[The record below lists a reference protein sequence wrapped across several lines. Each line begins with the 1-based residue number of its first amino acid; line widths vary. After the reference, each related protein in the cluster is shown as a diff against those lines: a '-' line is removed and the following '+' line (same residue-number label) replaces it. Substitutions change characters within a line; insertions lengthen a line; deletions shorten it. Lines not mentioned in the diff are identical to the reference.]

1 MFKYTWE
8 IYLSFSEFELNQEL
22 TASLNGAGY
31 ENPTLLQKQII
42 PLILQRKNLI
52 VGSQTA
58 SGKTGAFLIPMASYL
73 IDKPI
78 EEHQGS
84 RILILTSRRER
95 VNHINYTLKRI
106 FKNYTIRVGF
116 ISGGRPYQHQMRLL
130 KRPLDVLIA
139 TPGRLND
146 LVENNKANFADLEML
161 IIDDYTTIYHH
172 GLESLCATILKQAS
186 ENCQCVSFVQTT
198 DESETS
204 IKTLL
209 PNAINIEVAEEKHPL
224 VSIPQ
229 EVYIADDHTHK
240 IALMDQMLDELEDQA
255 LIYTS
260 SNRSA
265 DALVENLANHGHPA
279 KRSQQADKPVTATEH
294 PLIVLSDETHINVV
308 SSDYQNII
316 HFELPKQTSIF
327 QNRIV
332 NKGWEE
338 LEKPAAIIVGPH
350 DRLILKKIETESG
363 ESLKQNTLIGLEPLN
378 TYTSTPLLSLNKN
391 KPKAKGKKQKIKT
404 KHKGSRTFNANAH
417 KNNNNKQQKSHK
429 GQYGRLSGG
438 IHRKRSSHSGNSSGN
453 GNGNQKS
460 TIGQGHQNKSQHN
473 KNNRNANSSP
483 PYRSKNFSKPAI
495 QELGERAP
503 KKRSVVIRRKKR
515 SSATRTKLVLP
526 TSESPSEQ
534 VD

>member
-42 PLILQRKNLI
+42 PLILQRENLI

-146 LVENNKANFADLEML
+146 LVENNKANFTDLEML

-172 GLESLCATILKQAS
+172 GLENLFATILKQAS
-186 ENCQCVSFVQTT
+186 ANCQCVSFVQAT

-209 PNAINIEVAEEKHPL
+209 PNAISIEVAEEKHPL

-265 DALVENLANHGHPA
+265 DALVENLVNHGHPA
-279 KRSQQADKPVTATEH
+279 KRSQQADEPVTAEEH
-294 PLIVLSDETHINVV
+294 PLIVLSDETNINVV
-308 SSDYQNII
+308 TSGYQNII

-327 QNRIV
+327 QNRII

-391 KPKAKGKKQKIKT
+391 KPKAKGKKQKIKAKRKST
-404 KHKGSRTFNANAH
+404 RSLNTNAR
-417 KNNNNKQQKSHK
+417 KNNNSKQKSHK

-438 IHRKRSSHSGNSSGN
+438 IHRKRSSHNSN

-460 TIGQGHQNKSQHN
+460 PLGQGHKNKSQHN
-473 KNNRNANSSP
+473 KNNRNANSSQ
-483 PYRSKNFSKPAI
+483 YRSKSFSNPAI
-495 QELGERAP
+495 QELGERTP
-503 KKRSVVIRRKKR
+503 KKRSVVIRYKERKKR
-515 SSATRTKLVLP
+515 SSTTRAKLVLP
-526 TSESPSEQ
+526 TSKSSSEQ